1 MIKPERRLPVTPLTL
16 EVMREAA
23 HLEHIRT
30 EWTRFAGGLENV
42 TPFQLPAWQMAW
54 WRHFGA
60 GRLHIMVFRSM
71 DALAGIVPL
80 YLGEEQGRASLKLAG
95 SEMASYLEPPIAP
108 GQRAQVLSLLKGHL
122 LGNNAWEVC
131 DWRDVT
137 LNSPLAGLQLGESF
151 DLRTA
156 PDSHWSEVPIRGTF
170 QQYWDERPFALRRNF
185 LKYLDKAS
193 TLDRPRFEV
202 VTQADPE
209 FVNALIRLESEQ
221 TAAFAQAKEGAAA
234 FLADLARMFDDA
246 DMLRLFGLRFHG
258 KIAAVLL
265 AFAYKN
271 TLYAFAEGHETEF
284 EAQGFGRLLLFEAL
298 RHAFEQGYR
307 AWNFLRG
314 NEAYKLLWGA
324 QIIPTTRIAIERKR
338 NAPAQLQ

>member
-1 MIKPERRLPVTPLTL
+1 MKPERRSPVTPLTL
-16 EVMREAA
+16 EVVREAA
-23 HLEHIRT
+23 HLEHLKS
-30 EWTRFAGGLENV
+30 EWTRFAAGLEQV
-42 TPFQLPAWQMAW
+42 TPFQLPEWQIAW

-71 DALAGIVPL
+71 DAMAGIVPL
-80 YLGEEQGRASLKLAG
+80 YMSGEQGGVSLQLTG
-95 SEMASYLEPPIAP
+95 SGMASYQEPPIAP
-108 GQRAQVLSLLKGHL
+108 SQRAPVVNLLKGHL
-122 LGNNAWEVC
+122 LGNSAWEVC
-131 DWRDVT
+131 DWRDVA
-137 LNSPLAGLQLGESF
+137 LNSPLASLQLGEPF
-151 DLRTA
+151 ELRTA

-193 TLDRPRFEV
+193 TVDRPRLEV

-221 TAAFAQAKEGAAA
+221 TATFAQATDGAAA

-258 KIAAVLL
+258 KLAAVLL

-271 TLYAFAEGHETEF
+271 TLYAFAGGHEPEF

-298 RHAFEQGYR
+298 RYSFEHGFR

-324 QIIPTTRIAIERKR
+324 EIVPTARIAIRR
-338 NAPAQLQ
+338 RS